1 MAKFRIQD
9 IRKFPA
15 VAPARRGEF
24 DTIVVYQ
31 MIDTGQVYFLT
42 VPKDSPSESD
52 IQAEVK
58 TDIASRSAMIGKEF
72 EV

>member
-15 VAPARRGEF
+15 SDPARRGAF

-42 VPKDSPSESD
+42 IPKDAPSEPD
-52 IQAEVK
+52 IRDAVK
-58 TDIASRSAMIGKEF
+58 IDIDSRSAMIGKEF

>member
-15 VAPARRGEF
+15 SDPGRRGSF

-42 VPKDSPSESD
+42 VPKDEPTESD
-52 IQAEVK
+52 IREAVK
-58 TDIASRSAMIGKEF
+58 KDITARSAMIGKEF

>member
-15 VAPARRGEF
+15 ADPARRGSF

-42 VPKDSPSESD
+42 VPKGEPSESD
-52 IQAEVK
+52 IQAGVK
-58 TDIASRSAMIGKEF
+58 KDIAGRSAMIGKEF

>member
-1 MAKFRIQD
+1 MAKARIQD

-15 VAPARRGEF
+15 ADPARRGSF

-31 MIDTGQVYFLT
+31 MIDTGQVHFLT
-42 VPKDSPSESD
+42 IPITDPSESD
-52 IQAEVK
+52 IGDAIK
-58 TDIASRSAMIGKEF
+58 KDIASRSAVIGKEF

>member
-15 VAPARRGEF
+15 GEPARRGQF

-42 VPKDSPSESD
+42 VPKDNPSESD
-52 IQAEVK
+52 IREAVK
-58 TDIASRSAMIGKEF
+58 KDIASRSAMIGKEF

>member
-9 IRKFPA
+9 ARRFPA
-15 VAPARRGEF
+15 ADPARRGSF

-42 VPKDSPSESD
+42 IPKDNPTE
-52 IQAEVK
+52 
-58 TDIASRSAMIGKEF
+58 TDIRDAVAKDIAGRSAIIGKEF